1 MIEKEYKNYY
11 KMDFG
16 SCCGVIVDEPLM
28 KKLSKI
34 QYEMQ
39 EKIKSLLVN
48 NTEHFES
55 YSWSLTYPLGVQTDF
70 HYIGMDSSSKSDR
83 ISYVKNMFGIR
94 KVKRLYRID
103 MPYSK
108 ENLEKLEKFV
118 QEDIEKTK
126 SEID

>member
-16 SCCGVIVDEPLM
+16 SCCGVIVDEFLM
-28 KKLSKI
+28 KKLSKL

-39 EKIKSLLVN
+39 EKVKHLLAN
-48 NTEHFES
+48 NTEHFEN
-55 YSWSLTYPLGVQTDF
+55 YSWGLVHPLGVQTDF

-118 QEDIEKTK
+118 QEDIEKTE

>member
-16 SCCGVIVDEPLM
+16 SCCGVIVDEFLM
-28 KKLSKI
+28 KKLSKL

-39 EKIKSLLVN
+39 EKVKHLLTN
-48 NTEHFES
+48 NIEHLEN
-55 YSWSLTYPLGVQTDF
+55 YSWGLVHPLGVQTDF

-83 ISYVKNMFGIR
+83 ISYVKNMFGVR

>member
-48 NTEHFES
+48 NIEHLEN
-55 YSWSLTYPLGVQTDF
+55 YSWGLVHPLGVQTDF

-94 KVKRLYRID
+94 KVTQLYRTN
-103 MPYSK
+103 MAYSK
-108 ENLEKLEKFV
+108 DNLDKLVKFV
-118 QEDIEKTK
+118 QEDIENSQSETK
-126 SEID
+126 